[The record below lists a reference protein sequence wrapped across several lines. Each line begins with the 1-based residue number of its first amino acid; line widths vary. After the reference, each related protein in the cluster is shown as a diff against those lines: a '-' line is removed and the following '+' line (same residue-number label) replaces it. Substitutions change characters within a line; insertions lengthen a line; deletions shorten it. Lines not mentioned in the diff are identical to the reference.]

1 VVAIDF
7 SVASI
12 RAAEMALLVMG
23 DCGTLM
29 LVHVRPAHDFSSA
42 QHSARSAGTSDVIAD
57 RFERLRE
64 ELLEHAPAGTVI
76 ETQMESGG
84 IVDQVLSVAREV
96 GADLIVVG
104 VHSTRASNRIVDF
117 GTAASLLRRA
127 PCSVLASPVSRV
139 ARVFHGDTGSRYW
152 ATAPEWL
159 NSASPV

>member
-1 VVAIDF
+1 VAAIDF

-12 RAAEMALLVMG
+12 RAAQVALLVMG

-29 LVHVRPAHDFSSA
+29 LVHVRPAHDLSSA
-42 QHSARSAGTSDVIAD
+42 QHTVRSAATNDVIAA
-57 RFERLRE
+57 RFKRLRA
-64 ELLEHAPAGTVI
+64 ELAEHAPAGAVI

-84 IVDQVLSVAREV
+84 IVHQVLSVAREV
-96 GADLIVVG
+96 GADMIAVG
-104 VHSTRASNRIVDF
+104 MHSPRARTLTIDL

-139 ARVFHGDTGSRYW
+139 ARIFGGGTGSRYW

-159 NSASPV
+159 DSTSPV